1 MGDYELKPCPFC
13 GSTDVIL
20 ATRPAWPSSTYELMC
35 AGCNV
40 ILQAEDKETACAL
53 WNRRAEPPNPPLT
66 LEELREMEGEP
77 VWISFVNHPNSGF
90 WDVVETCW
98 ELFYTLH
105 LKMYGALPLE
115 EIGKTWLAY
124 RRRPED
130 ISKKE
135 AQNGQTNHP

>member
-66 LEELREMEGEP
+66 LEELRQMEGEP
-77 VWISFVNHPNSGF
+77 VWIESPDMANLHGWAINYGLDS
-90 WDVVETCW
+90 DVMHVPYAEIV
-98 ELFYTLH
+98 LD
-105 LKMYGALPLE
+105 MY
-115 EIGKTWLAY
+115 GKTWLAY

-130 ISKKE
+130 ISNKE
-135 AQNGQTNHP
+135 AKHG